1 MTPSQSKRIQNL
13 MRMVQG
19 LRRSLDKEAAD
30 GGIGGVAKD
39 FGTQIDLD
47 DAIFGIIY
55 TEKALAR
62 IFDRESFVRELP
74 DKMKTRLR
82 VIPR

>member
-1 MTPSQSKRIQNL
+1 
-13 MRMVQG
+13 
-19 LRRSLDKEAAD
+19 
-30 GGIGGVAKD
+30 
-39 FGTQIDLD
+39 LD

-74 DKMKTRLR
+74 DKLKTRLR

>member
-1 MTPSQSKRIQNL
+1 
-13 MRMVQG
+13 MRLVQD
-19 LRRSLDKEAAD
+19 LRRQLDKEAAN

-39 FGTQIDLD
+39 FGTQVDLD

-74 DKMKTRLR
+74 DKAKARLR
-82 VIPR
+82 VLPR

>member
-1 MTPSQSKRIQNL
+1 
-13 MRMVQG
+13 MRLVQDM
-19 LRRSLDKEAAD
+19 RRHLDKEAAN

-39 FGTQIDLD
+39 FGTQVDLD

-74 DKMKTRLR
+74 DKTKSRLR
-82 VIPR
+82 VLP